1 MVVVASAST
10 RFEADLYAAKLGAHG
25 VLWQIRSRELVP
37 TTHPIGWLEVL
48 VPADEAEEAAEVLS
62 IDEGDLGVGRLS
74 RASLTPAIRTMRWVL
89 GAALAIPV
97 GVTLAA
103 WATNGLRLLDVVR

>member
-1 MVVVASAST
+1 MRMVVVASAST

-48 VPADEAEEAAEVLS
+48 S
-62 IDEGDLGVGRLS
+62 IDEGGIADGRSPRARLS
-74 RASLTPAIRTMRWVL
+74 PAVRTMRWAL
-89 GAALAIPV
+89 GAALAVPIA
-97 GVTLAA
+97 VTVAA
-103 WATNGLRLLDVVR
+103 WATNALRLLDVVR

>member
-1 MVVVASAST
+1 
-10 RFEADLYAAKLGAHG
+10 
-25 VLWQIRSRELVP
+25 
-37 TTHPIGWLEVL
+37 
-48 VPADEAEEAAEVLS
+48 
-62 IDEGDLGVGRLS
+62 
-74 RASLTPAIRTMRWVL
+74 MRWVL